1 MSSDYPYNYNQDAA
15 TDDILFLFHNLVEDS
30 GKVVPNCYNSLKQS
44 IINISLTNYDKREMI
59 IRDLQHLAL
68 YHHEWLYDE
77 IDRIQDDL
85 LNSDDENKS
94 FEETICAVPFIK

>member
-1 MSSDYPYNYNQDAA
+1 
-15 TDDILFLFHNLVEDS
+15 
-30 GKVVPNCYNSLKQS
+30 
-44 IINISLTNYDKREMI
+44 MI